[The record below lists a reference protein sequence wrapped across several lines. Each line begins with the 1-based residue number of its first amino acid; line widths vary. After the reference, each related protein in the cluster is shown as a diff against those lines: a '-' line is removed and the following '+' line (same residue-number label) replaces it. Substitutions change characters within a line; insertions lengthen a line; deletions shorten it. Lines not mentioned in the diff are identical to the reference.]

1 MERRGFWERMSGW
14 FRPSSGNAARRQNGE
29 GDLLTDLEPA
39 NANATE
45 TGIMVGAESG
55 AKMRLSRPAQV
66 QRLEEEYIRVAQLVE
81 SVGRHIE
88 QQGQRTEQIAGSLNR
103 LAESLAEMPT
113 ILRSHTDALSGI
125 RDNLAGTADFT
136 KRIDENLSQL
146 PRIAD
151 AQRETMVSIGRGLE
165 ASRQSDE
172 RITTVL
178 DGCHK
183 GLSQLADATGASA
196 KALQELRWDTASREE
211 RVAVIMRDQ
220 TRRFMIFAWS
230 AMALAAVAAALGLI
244 GIFK

>member
-1 MERRGFWERMSGW
+1 MERRGFWARMSDW
-14 FRPSSGNAARRQNGE
+14 FRPSGGNSTRRQNGE
-29 GDLLTDLEPA
+29 SELPTDLEQSGEV
-39 NANATE
+39 E
-45 TGIMVGAESG
+45 TGIMIGSESG
-55 AKMRLSRPAQV
+55 VGTRMRLSRPAQV

-103 LAESLAEMPT
+103 LAESLSDLPT
-113 ILRSHTDALSGI
+113 ILRAHTDAMSGI
-125 RDNLAGTADFT
+125 RDNLAGTIDFT

-178 DGCHK
+178 DGCHR

-230 AMALAAVAAALGLI
+230 ALALAGVAAALGLV